1 MNSASEQRRTV
12 ADRLRLARRRRFVGR
27 AGEVELF
34 LSALDA
40 EEPPFSVMFVYGPG
54 GVGKTALLAELSA
67 VAQHAGHGTVRVDG
81 RTIEPSP
88 SAFHAAVSEPEGPAD
103 RTSAVLIIDT
113 FERLAPLE
121 DWLRETFLPGLAT
134 DVLVVIAGRH
144 PPAREWLNDPG
155 WRELLRVVSL
165 RNLAPD
171 DVRTF
176 LRGARVPDDK
186 HERMLALTHGH
197 PLALALLVDLLA
209 QTGGEVP
216 ATLVDA
222 PDAVRALLTRFVDS
236 VPSRRH
242 RAALEVC
249 AHVRFTTE
257 ALLRAALGESDCS
270 EVFGWLCELAIIER
284 GPLGLAPHE
293 IARDVLDADLR
304 WRDPESYLAVH
315 GRVRGHLIEL
325 LDTAAEH
332 GRWPVADL
340 VFLHR
345 HNPTISAYWDWS
357 SFGRAFP
364 DRYRPT
370 HRESILA
377 MTERHQGPEQAELVE
392 FWLARQPDRFVVV
405 QGPAT
410 EAIGYFCRLALH
422 EATEADLAADPGTR
436 AMWEYAT
443 RYGRPRPGEPVHAG
457 RFLVDAELNQRPSP
471 TINVVTARST
481 QYWLS
486 QPDLT
491 WEFIGAFADSDAWEP
506 FMHHIDFHRAHDAG
520 YEVGGQR
527 YAVYAHDWRRVGIA
541 AWLDLTNDRVVGGAA
556 ARPAPPVPELVLSR
570 PEFADAV
577 RSALR
582 EVGRG
587 GRLERNPLLRSKV
600 VHGRPGPATGATLRE
615 LLTTM
620 SESLRDE
627 TRGEKLHRALDRT
640 YLRPAPTQERAAELL
655 GLPFSTY
662 RRHLTRAVERVIDKM
677 WEIELYG
684 AEFSTDMAA
693 EDRAGNGDS

>member
-1 MNSASEQRRTV
+1 MNSPSAQWRTL

-34 LSALDA
+34 LSALDSD
-40 EEPPFSVMFVYGPG
+40 EPPFSVMFIYGPG
-54 GVGKTALLAELSA
+54 GVGKTALLAELLE
-67 VAQHAGHGTVRVDG
+67 VAEHAGRGTMRVDG
-81 RTIEPSP
+81 RNIEPSP
-88 SAFHAAVSEPEGPAD
+88 AAFHAAMSEPED
-103 RTSAVLIIDT
+103 RSAQATSVLVIDT
-113 FERLAPLE
+113 FERFAPLE

-134 DVLVVIAGRH
+134 NVLVVIAGRH
-144 PPAREWLNDPG
+144 PPAREWLSDPG

-171 DVRTF
+171 DARTY
-176 LRGARVPDDK
+176 LRVAEVPEDK

-197 PLALALLVDLLA
+197 PLALSLLVDLLA
-209 QTGGEVP
+209 QTAGELP

-222 PDAVRALLTRFVDS
+222 PDAVRALLARFVES
-236 VPSRRH
+236 VPSKRH

-257 ALLRAALGESDCS
+257 ALLRAALGEPDCS

-284 GPLGLAPHE
+284 GPLGLAPHD

-304 WRDPESYLAVH
+304 WRDPESYLEVH
-315 GRVRGHLIEL
+315 RRVRGHLIEL

-357 SFGRAFP
+357 SFGRSFP
-364 DRYRPT
+364 DRYRPAY
-370 HRESILA
+370 RESILA
-377 MTERHQGPEQAELVE
+377 MTKRHQGPEQAELVE
-392 FWLARQPDRFVVV
+392 FWLARQPEQFVVV
-405 QGPAT
+405 QGPGT
-410 EAIGYFCRLALH
+410 EPIGYFCRLALH
-422 EATEADLAADPGTR
+422 EATEADLATDPGTR
-436 AMWEYAT
+436 AMWDYAT
-443 RYGRPRPGEPVHAG
+443 RYGRPRPGEPVYAG
-457 RFLVDAELNQRPSP
+457 RFLVDAELNQLPSP

-481 QYWLS
+481 QNWLS

-491 WEFIGAFADSDAWEP
+491 WEFIGAFADFDAWEP
-506 FMHHIDFHRAHDAG
+506 FMHHIDFHRAQEAG

-541 AWLDLTNDRVVGGAA
+541 EWLDLTNDRVVGMDI
-556 ARPAPPVPELVLSR
+556 ARPAPPVPELVLSQ

-582 EVGRG
+582 ELGRG
-587 GRLERNPLLRSKV
+587 GRLERNPLLCSKV
-600 VHGRPGPATGATLRE
+600 VRGRPGSATGVTLRE
-615 LLTTM
+615 LLTTII
-620 SESLRDE
+620 ESLRDDA
-627 TRGEKLHRALDRT
+627 RGEKLYRVLDRT

-662 RRHLTRAVERVIDKM
+662 RRHLTRAVERVIEKM

-684 AEFSTDMAA
+684 AGSL
-693 EDRAGNGDS
+693 DR

>member
-1 MNSASEQRRTV
+1 MSSASAQPRTV

-27 AGEVELF
+27 VGEIELF
-34 LSALDA
+34 LAALDA
-40 EEPPFSVMFVYGPG
+40 DEPPFSVLFVHGPG
-54 GVGKTALLAELSA
+54 GVGKTTLLAELLEA
-67 VAQHAGHGTVRVDG
+67 AAHAGRGTVRVDG
-81 RTIEPSP
+81 RSIEPSP
-88 SAFHAAVSEPEGPAD
+88 AAFDAAVSELAERGDQPI
-103 RTSAVLIIDT
+103 SVLVVDG

-144 PPAREWLNDPG
+144 PPAREWSNDPG

-171 DVRTF
+171 DARTY
-176 LRGARVPDDK
+176 LRVAQVPEDK
-186 HERMLALTHGH
+186 HDRMLALTHGH
-197 PLALALLVDLLA
+197 PLALSLLVDLLA
-209 QTGGEVP
+209 QTAGELP

-222 PDAVRALLTRFVDS
+222 PDAVRALLARFVES

-257 ALLRAALGESDCS
+257 ALLRAALDEPDCA
-270 EVFGWLCELAIIER
+270 EEFGWLCELAIIER
-284 GPLGLAPHE
+284 GPLGLAPHD

-304 WRDPESYLAVH
+304 WRDPESYLEVH
-315 GRVRGHLIEL
+315 RRVRGHLLEV
-325 LDTAAEH
+325 LDTTAEH

-345 HNPTISAYWDWS
+345 HNPTISGYWDWS

-364 DRYRPT
+364 DRYRPA

-377 MTERHQGPEQAELVE
+377 MTKRHQGPEQAELVD
-392 FWLARQPDRFVVV
+392 FWLARQPEHFVVV
-405 QGPAT
+405 QGSGAEP
-410 EAIGYFCRLALH
+410 IGFFCRLALH

-436 AMWEYAT
+436 AMWDYAT
-443 RYGRPRPGEPVHAG
+443 RYGRPRPGEPVFAG
-457 RFLVDAELNQRPSP
+457 RFLVDGEMNQLPSP

-481 QYWLS
+481 KNWLS
-486 QPDLT
+486 QQDLT

-506 FMHHIDFHRAHDAG
+506 FMRHIDFHRASEAG
-520 YEVGGQR
+520 YEIGGQR
-527 YAVYAHDWRRVGIA
+527 YAVYAHDWRRGGIA
-541 AWLDLTNDRVVGGAA
+541 EWLDSTNDRVVGTDL
-556 ARPAPPVPELVLSR
+556 ARPAPPVPELVLSQ

-582 EVGRG
+582 ELARG

-600 VHGRPGPATGATLRE
+600 VRGRPGSATGGTLRE
-615 LLTTM
+615 LLTTIV
-620 SESLRDE
+620 ESLREE
-627 TRGEKLHRALDRT
+627 TRGEKLYRALDRT
-640 YLRPAPTQERAAELL
+640 YLRPAPTQERAAEVL

-662 RRHLTRAVERVIDKM
+662 RRHLTRAVQRVIEKM

-684 AEFSTDMAA
+684 TESP
-693 EDRAGNGDS
+693 ER

>member
-1 MNSASEQRRTV
+1 MSSASAQSRTV

-27 AGEVELF
+27 VGEIELF
-34 LSALDA
+34 LAALDA
-40 EEPPFSVMFVYGPG
+40 DEPPFSVLFVHGPG
-54 GVGKTALLAELSA
+54 GVGKTTLLAELLEA
-67 VAQHAGHGTVRVDG
+67 AAHAGRGTVRVDG
-81 RTIEPSP
+81 RSIEPSP
-88 SAFHAAVSEPEGPAD
+88 AAFDAAVSELAERGDQPL
-103 RTSAVLIIDT
+103 SVLVIDG

-144 PPAREWLNDPG
+144 PPAREWSNDPG

-171 DVRTF
+171 DARTY
-176 LRGARVPDDK
+176 LRVAQVPEDK
-186 HERMLALTHGH
+186 HDRMLALTHGH
-197 PLALALLVDLLA
+197 PLALSLLVDLLA
-209 QTGGEVP
+209 QTAGELP

-222 PDAVRALLTRFVDS
+222 PDAVRALLARFVES

-257 ALLRAALGESDCS
+257 ALLRAALDEPDCA
-270 EVFGWLCELAIIER
+270 EEFGWLCELAIIER
-284 GPLGLAPHE
+284 GPLGLAPHD

-304 WRDPESYLAVH
+304 WRDPESYLEVH
-315 GRVRGHLIEL
+315 RRARGHLLEV
-325 LDTAAEH
+325 LDTTAEH

-345 HNPTISAYWDWS
+345 HNPTISGYWDWS

-364 DRYRPT
+364 DRYRPA

-377 MTERHQGPEQAELVE
+377 MTKRHQGPEQAELVD
-392 FWLARQPDRFVVV
+392 FWLARQPEHFVVV
-405 QGPAT
+405 QGSGAAP
-410 EAIGYFCRLALH
+410 IGFFCRLALH

-436 AMWEYAT
+436 AMWDYAT
-443 RYGRPRPGEPVHAG
+443 RYGRPRPGEPVFAG
-457 RFLVDAELNQRPSP
+457 RFLVDGEMNQLPSP

-481 QYWLS
+481 KNWLS

-506 FMHHIDFHRAHDAG
+506 FMRHIDFHRASEAG

-527 YAVYAHDWRRVGIA
+527 YAVYAHDWRRGGIA
-541 AWLDLTNDRVVGGAA
+541 EWLDSTNDRVVGTEI
-556 ARPAPPVPELVLSR
+556 ARPAPPVPELVLSQ

-582 EVGRG
+582 ELGRG

-600 VHGRPGPATGATLRE
+600 VRGRPGSATGGTLRE
-615 LLTTM
+615 LLTTIV
-620 SESLRDE
+620 ESLREE
-627 TRGEKLHRALDRT
+627 TRGEKLYRALDRT
-640 YLRPAPTQERAAELL
+640 YLRPAPTQERAAEVL

-662 RRHLTRAVERVIDKM
+662 RRHLTRAVQRVIEKM

-684 AEFSTDMAA
+684 TESP
-693 EDRAGNGDS
+693 ER

>member
-1 MNSASEQRRTV
+1 MSSASAQPRTV

-27 AGEVELF
+27 VGEIELF
-34 LSALDA
+34 LAALDA
-40 EEPPFSVMFVYGPG
+40 DEPPFSVLFVHGPG
-54 GVGKTALLAELSA
+54 GVGKTTLLAELLEA
-67 VAQHAGHGTVRVDG
+67 AAHAGRGTVRVDG
-81 RTIEPSP
+81 RSIEPSP
-88 SAFHAAVSEPEGPAD
+88 AAFDAAVSELAERGDQPL
-103 RTSAVLIIDT
+103 SVLVIDG

-144 PPAREWLNDPG
+144 PPAREWSNDPG

-171 DVRTF
+171 DARTY
-176 LRGARVPDDK
+176 LRVAQVPEDK
-186 HERMLALTHGH
+186 HDRMLALTHGH
-197 PLALALLVDLLA
+197 PLALSLLVDLLA
-209 QTGGEVP
+209 QTAGELP

-222 PDAVRALLTRFVDS
+222 PDAVRALLARFVES

-257 ALLRAALGESDCS
+257 ALLRAALDEPDCA
-270 EVFGWLCELAIIER
+270 EEFGWLCELAIIER
-284 GPLGLAPHE
+284 GPLGLAPHD

-304 WRDPESYLAVH
+304 WRDPESYLEVH
-315 GRVRGHLIEL
+315 RRVRGHLLEV
-325 LDTAAEH
+325 LDTTAEH

-345 HNPTISAYWDWS
+345 HNPTISGYWDWS

-364 DRYRPT
+364 DRYRPA

-377 MTERHQGPEQAELVE
+377 MTKRHQGPEQAELVD
-392 FWLARQPDRFVVV
+392 FWLVRQPEHFVVV
-405 QGPAT
+405 QGSGAEP
-410 EAIGYFCRLALH
+410 IGFFCRLALH

-436 AMWEYAT
+436 AMWDYAT
-443 RYGRPRPGEPVHAG
+443 RYGRPRPGEPVFAG
-457 RFLVDAELNQRPSP
+457 RFLVDGEMNQLPSP

-481 QYWLS
+481 KNWLS

-506 FMHHIDFHRAHDAG
+506 FMRHIDFHRASEAG

-527 YAVYAHDWRRVGIA
+527 YAVYAHDWRRGGIA
-541 AWLDLTNDRVVGGAA
+541 EWLDSTNDRVVGTEI
-556 ARPAPPVPELVLSR
+556 ARPAPPVPELVLSQ

-577 RSALR
+577 RAALR
-582 EVGRG
+582 ELGRG

-600 VHGRPGPATGATLRE
+600 VRGRPGSATGGTLRE
-615 LLTTM
+615 LLTTIV
-620 SESLRDE
+620 ESLREE
-627 TRGEKLHRALDRT
+627 TRGEKLYRALDRT
-640 YLRPAPTQERAAELL
+640 YLRPAPTQERAAEVL

-662 RRHLTRAVERVIDKM
+662 RRHLTRAVQRVIEKM

-684 AEFSTDMAA
+684 A
-693 EDRAGNGDS
+693 DSPER